1 MAEPAADLAIVAA
14 ILSSLFNKPIMG
26 STVVFGEVG
35 LGGEIRPIMFAELRL
50 KEALMLGFTRAVT
63 PVHNGALELRNHT
76 IEILTA
82 RNLQEA
88 QPALFG

>member
-1 MAEPAADLAIVAA
+1 
-14 ILSSLFNKPIMG
+14 
-26 STVVFGEVG
+26 VVFGEIG
-35 LGGEIRPIMFAELRL
+35 LGGEIRPTMFTELRL

-63 PVHNGALELRNHT
+63 PVQNGSLELRSHT
-76 IEILTA
+76 MEILPV